1 MRDGR
6 ALRKGSRLRLGAG
19 SMSGTGDYTPG
30 VEASRPARRAAGPVL
45 AQPGPPGGAE
55 AYSKPSMKI
64 ESTQVTTM
72 SETSPAPS
80 VPLPFVMLQDCTG
93 FVGWAA
99 IVTA

>member
-1 MRDGR
+1 MRGGR
-6 ALRKGSRLRLGAG
+6 APRKGSRLRLGAG
-19 SMSGTGDYTPG
+19 SMSGAGDYTLG
-30 VEASRPARRAAGPVL
+30 VEASMAAQCAAGPAL

-55 AYSKPSMKI
+55 AYSNPSMKI
-64 ESTQVTTM
+64 DSTQVTTM

-93 FVGWAA
+93 SVGWAA